1 MRENSSDFMSRYL
14 IGNDL
19 IVDLQRRSVTLDY
32 IELNLPELSYRLL
45 VALIKQ
51 APNIIS
57 HDELMT
63 AVWQDR
69 VVSDENLKKR
79 VSRLREAL
87 NDSSDSP
94 KYFVAE
100 RGMGYRCIACVQPI
114 AEQPNSSNIDDSST
128 SKDKKSTINLG
139 YLSILLVAFAIS
151 VTSYFIYQPTRSID
165 SINTAPITDI
175 SFQAA
180 KYYYRYN
187 AKGNRKA
194 LSLFQQAIS
203 LNPQV
208 SANYSGLANVNSQGY
223 YQFGE
228 AIYSPKNAQQL
239 STKAINLAPN
249 KPWGYNS
256 LGFALYLDGNY
267 QRSIEAFNKAY
278 ELAPDWGLN
287 LSQKALTHLAMGEL
301 ILAYQN
307 AKNALKL
314 NPTDPETN
322 TALGIVFE
330 SLSMPKQA
338 TDMFEAALSINPNHL
353 LAHSHLGQL
362 ALRKKDLESAKFILT
377 KLTTKF
383 PHHQFGHWLMGHY
396 YLQQND
402 IAAAL
407 TSFNKS
413 AQLGGRYRLPS
424 QVYIATINKDI
435 TQLEAYDMQLESLI
449 LTGNQWV
456 ELVFSQAIIAAAMG
470 QDDAMDKFKLAVK
483 NTFSHVYR
491 LENLPITFSKKE
503 QLTILDIK
511 NSLVLSNQQKQLKRV
526 PGH

>member
-1 MRENSSDFMSRYL
+1 MRENSSDLMSRYL

-19 IVDLQRRSVTLDY
+19 IVDSQRRSVTLDN

-45 VALIKQ
+45 MALIEQ

-114 AEQPNSSNIDDSST
+114 AEQPNSSIIDDSST
-128 SKDKKSTINLG
+128 SKDKKSTMNLG
-139 YLSILLVAFAIS
+139 YLSILLVVFAIS
-151 VTSYFIYQPTRSID
+151 VTSYFIYQPAQNID
-165 SINTAPITDI
+165 SINTEPMTDI

-180 KYYYRYN
+180 QYYYRYN
-187 AKGNRKA
+187 ANDNQKA
-194 LSLFQQAIS
+194 LSLFQEAITLS
-203 LNPQV
+203 PQV
-208 SANYSGLANVNSQGY
+208 SVNYSGLANVNSQGY
-223 YQFGE
+223 HQFGE
-228 AIYSPKNAQQL
+228 SIYSPIDAQQL
-239 STKAINLAPN
+239 SAKAINLAPD
-249 KPWGYNS
+249 KPWGYNA

-267 QRSIEAFNKAY
+267 QLSIEAFNKAH

-287 LSQKALTHLAMGEL
+287 LSQKALTHLALGEL

-307 AKNALKL
+307 AKSALKL

-322 TALGIVFE
+322 VALGIVFE
-330 SLSMPKQA
+330 SLSMPIQA
-338 TDMFEAALSINPNHL
+338 TEMLEVALKINPNHL
-353 LAHSHLGQL
+353 LAQSHLGQL
-362 ALRKKDLESAKFILT
+362 ALHKKDLESAKFILT
-377 KLTTKF
+377 KLTTKY

-396 YLQQND
+396 HLQQNNMVE
-402 IAAAL
+402 AH

-413 AQLGGRYRLPS
+413 AQLGGRYKLPS

-435 TQLEAYDMQLESLI
+435 AQLEAYNRQLESLI
-449 LTGNQWV
+449 LSGNQWA
-456 ELVFSQAIIAAAMG
+456 ELSFSQAVIAAATG
-470 QDDAMDKFKLAVK
+470 QEGAMDEFKLAIEK
-483 NTFSHVYR
+483 KFSHVYR
-491 LENLPITFSKKE
+491 LENLPIKFSKKE
-503 QLTILDIK
+503 QLTMLDIK
-511 NSLVLSNQQKQLKRV
+511 NSLVFSNKQKQLKRV

>member
-1 MRENSSDFMSRYL
+1 MSRYL
-14 IGNDL
+14 VGDDL
-19 IVDLQRRSVTLDY
+19 IVDVQRRNVTLDN

-45 VALIKQ
+45 VTLIEQSPK
-51 APNIIS
+51 IIS
-57 HDELMT
+57 HDELIT

-100 RGMGYRCIACVQPI
+100 RGMGYRCIASVQPI
-114 AEQPNSSNIDDSST
+114 TEQPNSSIIDDSSEP
-128 SKDKKSTINLG
+128 KDKKSTINLG

-151 VTSYFIYQPTRSID
+151 VTSYFIYQPTRNID

-180 KYYYRYN
+180 QYYYRYN
-187 AKGNRKA
+187 AKDNQKA
-194 LSLFQQAIS
+194 LALFQQAITLS
-203 LNPQV
+203 PQV

-223 YQFGE
+223 HQFGE
-228 AIYSPKNAQQL
+228 SIYSPMDAQQL
-239 STKAINLAPN
+239 SAKAINLAPN

-256 LGFALYLDGNY
+256 LGFALYLDGHY
-267 QRSIEAFNKAY
+267 QLSIEAFNKAH

-287 LSQKALTHLAMGEL
+287 LSQKALTHVALGEL

-322 TALGIVFE
+322 AVLGIVFE

-338 TDMFEAALSINPNHL
+338 TDMFEAALNINPNHL
-353 LAHSHLGQL
+353 LAQSHLGQL
-362 ALRKKDLESAKFILT
+362 ALRKRDLQSAKFMLT
-377 KLTTKF
+377 RLTTKF

-396 YLQQND
+396 FLQKVD
-402 IAAAL
+402 YSAAL

-413 AQLGGRYRLPS
+413 AKLGGRYKLPS
-424 QVYIATINKDI
+424 MVYMAVINKDMS
-435 TQLEAYDMQLESLI
+435 QLQGYNKQLQSLI
-449 LTGNQWV
+449 VKGNQWP
-456 ELVFSQAIIAAAMG
+456 ELDFSQAIIASVMN
-470 QDDAMDKFKLAVK
+470 QEDSIDKFKLAIEK
-483 NTFSHVYR
+483 KFSHVYR
-491 LENLPITFSKKE
+491 LENLPVELSKKE
-503 QLTILDIK
+503 KLMILEIK
-511 NSLVLSNQQKQLKRV
+511 NSLVHANKQKRLKRV
-526 PGH
+526 PGY

>member
-1 MRENSSDFMSRYL
+1 MSRYL

-19 IVDLQRRSVTLDY
+19 IVDSQRRSVTLDD

-45 VALIKQ
+45 VALIEQ

-114 AEQPNSSNIDDSST
+114 TEQLNSSHIDDLSET
-128 SKDKKSTINLG
+128 KDKKITVNWG
-139 YLSILLVAFAIS
+139 YLLIILVAFTVS
-151 VTSYFIYQPTRSID
+151 VTSYFIYQPARNIESV
-165 SINTAPITDI
+165 STAPITDI

-180 KYYYRYN
+180 QYYYRYN
-187 AKGNRKA
+187 AKDNQRA
-194 LSLFQQAIS
+194 LSLYQEAIA
-203 LNPQV
+203 LNPHV
-208 SANYSGLANVNSQGY
+208 SANYSGLANVYSQGY

-228 AIYSPKNAQQL
+228 SIYSSMDAQQL
-239 STKAINLAPN
+239 STKAINLAPD

-256 LGFALYLDGNY
+256 LGFALYLNGNY
-267 QRSIEAFNKAY
+267 QRSIKAFNNAHK
-278 ELAPDWGLN
+278 LAPDWGLN

-301 ILAYQN
+301 VLAYQN
-307 AKNALKL
+307 AKNALEL
-314 NPTDPETN
+314 NPTDAETN
-322 TALGIVFE
+322 TGLGIVFE
-330 SLSMPKQA
+330 SLSMLKQA
-338 TDMFEAALSINPNHL
+338 TAMLEVALTINPNHL
-353 LAHSHLGQL
+353 LAQSHLGQL

-396 YLQQND
+396 YLQQSD
-402 IAAAL
+402 TAAAL
-407 TSFNKS
+407 TSFNK
-413 AQLGGRYRLPS
+413 AAHLGGRYKLPS

-435 TQLEAYDMQLESLI
+435 TQLEAYNRQLESLI
-449 LTGNQWV
+449 LAGNQWA
-456 ELVFSQAIIAAAMG
+456 ELSFSQAVITAAMG
-470 QDDAMDKFKLAVK
+470 KEDAMDKFKLAIEK
-483 NTFSHVYR
+483 KFSHVYR
-491 LENLPITFSKKE
+491 LENLPVKFSKKE
-503 QLTILDIK
+503 QLTLLDMK
-511 NSLVLSNQQKQLKRV
+511 NSLVFSNKQKQLKRV
-526 PGH
+526 PGY